1 MAEILIL
8 YYSESGSVKN
18 MASII
23 ARGINSVEGVN
34 AKIKTVQKVSVCL
47 DKKEMFV
54 EIKYCLCIKIN
65 I

>member
-34 AKIKTVQKVSVCL
+34 AKIRTVQKLSL
-47 DKKEMFV
+47 
-54 EIKYCLCIKIN
+54 IHI
-65 I
+65 